1 MSQLGVA
8 PSHYVLVYY
17 TEGGISEI
25 VYHLVLEYTLIP
37 FLCPVPPVV
46 IRSPIDILT

>member
-25 VYHLVLEYTLIP
+25 VYHLVLEYTPIP
-37 FLCPVPPVV
+37 FFYPMPPVV
-46 IRSPIDILT
+46 IRSPIDNVT